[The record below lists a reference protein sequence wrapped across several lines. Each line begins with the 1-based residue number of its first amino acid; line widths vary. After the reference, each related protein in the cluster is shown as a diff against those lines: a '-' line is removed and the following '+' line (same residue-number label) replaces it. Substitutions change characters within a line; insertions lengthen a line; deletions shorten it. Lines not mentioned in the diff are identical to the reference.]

1 MICTSAPQSD
11 ASGAAAPA
19 GPAPLG
25 QAPGLPQSEVQALQA
40 GTHDNPFGVLG
51 PHRVDGQGILR
62 VLAPEASAVRAVL
75 PDGTSIALAQQ
86 AEGLYAARIDA
97 LHPGD
102 PGAYQLLITH
112 GGHEQLAHDPY
123 AFGPSI
129 SDSDLQL
136 LSGGSWLH
144 LSDSLGAH
152 PMCLAEISGVRFS
165 VWAPNARRVAVV
177 GDFNG
182 WDARRHGMRRRH
194 QAGVW
199 EIFIPGVPA
208 GARYKY
214 AITGADGAQHMKADP
229 LARATEESPATA
241 SVVPDARAFH
251 WTDEDWMRGRAARQ
265 APDAP
270 MSIYELHVG
279 SWVDEPG
286 PGSLWTRLAAKL
298 PGYARAMGFTH
309 VELLPVAEHPFGGSW
324 GYQPLGLF
332 APSARYG
339 TPAEFAMFVDRCHE
353 AGVGV
358 ILDWV
363 PAHFPNDAHGL
374 VQFDGTALYEH
385 ADPREGYHPDWHT
398 MVYNYG
404 RNEVKAFLVASALEW
419 LRHYHIDGLRVD
431 AVASMLYRDYSRKAG
446 EWVPNQY
453 GGRENLEA
461 VAFLRDLNLA
471 VARECPGAMTI
482 AEESTAWPGVT
493 APVAEGGL
501 GFDYKWNMGWMHDTL
516 RFMSHDPIHRSH
528 HHNDMTFGLI
538 YAYSE
543 RFILPLS
550 HDEVVHGKG
559 SLLRKMPG
567 DDAAR
572 LANLRAYYGFMWA
585 HPGKKLLFMGAELGQ
600 DTEWNH
606 DGFVAWHL
614 LDRPGHRG
622 LQRAVADLNLLYRD
636 LPELHKRDADPNGF
650 AWMVGDDNANSVL
663 AFVRTDGR
671 RHLLAVSN
679 FTPVARHDYRVG
691 VPQAGVWAERFN
703 SDAEPY
709 GGGGMGNGGRVRT
722 GDIPAHGQAQS
733 LSLTLPPMSTLLLR
747 HEG

>member
-1 MICTSAPQSD
+1 MISRMPVD
-11 ASGAAAPA
+11 VPDNGGASPGGRPPRGTAPA
-19 GPAPLG
+19 LPPA
-25 QAPGLPQSEVQALQA
+25 EVQALQA
-40 GTHDNPFGVLG
+40 ATHANPFAVLG
-51 PHRVDGQGILR
+51 PHHVEGQGILR
-62 VLAPEASAVRAVL
+62 VLAPGATSVHALLE
-75 PDGTSIALAQQ
+75 DGSEVELAQQ
-86 AEGLYAARIDA
+86 AEGLYGARIDA
-97 LHPGD
+97 LRPGHPR
-102 PGAYQLLITH
+102 AYRLRVAH
-112 GGHEQLAHDPY
+112 GGHEEVHADPY

-129 SDSDLQL
+129 PEADLQL
-136 LSGGSWLH
+136 LAGGSWLH
-144 LSDSLGAH
+144 LADSLGAH
-152 PMCLAEISGVRFS
+152 PMRQDEVDGVRFS

-182 WDARRHGMRRRH
+182 WDARRHGMRLRH
-194 QAGVW
+194 HAGVW
-199 EIFIPGVPA
+199 EIFIPDVPA
-208 GARYKY
+208 GSRYKY
-214 AITGADGAQHMKADP
+214 AIIGADGSHQMKADP
-229 LARATEESPATA
+229 MARATEAPPATA
-241 SVVPDARAFH
+241 SVVPDAAPLR
-251 WTDEDWMRGRAARQ
+251 WTDEQWMRERAARH

-270 MSIYELHVG
+270 MSVYELHVG
-279 SWVDEPG
+279 SWADEPS
-286 PGSLWTRLAAKL
+286 PGSLWSKLAAKL

-309 VELLPVAEHPFGGSW
+309 IELLPVMEHPFGGSW
-324 GYQPLGLF
+324 GYQPLGMF
-332 APSARYG
+332 APSARFG
-339 TPAEFAMFVDRCHE
+339 TPAEFATFVDRCHE

-374 VQFDGTALYEH
+374 VSFDGTALYEH

-398 MVYNYG
+398 MVYNLG
-404 RNEVKAFLVASALEW
+404 RNEVRAFLVASALHW

-431 AVASMLYRDYSRKAG
+431 AVASMLYRDYSRAPG

-453 GGRENLEA
+453 GGRENLES

-493 APVAEGGL
+493 APVSEGGL

-516 RFMSHDPIHRSH
+516 RYMSHDPIHRQYH
-528 HHNDMTFGLI
+528 HSDMTFGMI
-538 YAYSE
+538 YAFSE

-559 SLLRKMPG
+559 SLIGKMPG
-567 DDAAR
+567 DAAMR

-585 HPGKKLLFMGAELGQ
+585 HPGKKLLFMGGELGQ
-600 DTEWNH
+600 ETEWNH
-606 DGFVAWHL
+606 DGFVQWHL
-614 LDRPGHRG
+614 LDRPEHRG

-636 LPELHKRDADPNGF
+636 LPELHKRDADPAGF
-650 AWMVGDDNANSVL
+650 AWMVGDDTANSVL

-671 RHLLAVSN
+671 NHVLAISN
-679 FTPVARHDYRVG
+679 FTPVARHGYRVG
-691 VPQAGVWAERFN
+691 VPLAGSWAERFN

-709 GGGGMGNGGRVRT
+709 GGSGMGNAGRART
-722 GDIPAHGQAQS
+722 EDVPAHGQAQS

>member
-1 MICTSAPQSD
+1 MIRMPAHESED
-11 ASGAAAPA
+11 AGASPA
-19 GPAPLG
+19 GRPPQG
-25 QAPGLPQSEVQALQA
+25 QAPGLPQSEVQALQS
-40 GTHDNPFGVLG
+40 GTHDNPFSVLG
-51 PHRVDGQGILR
+51 PHQVDGQGILR
-62 VLAPEASAVRAVL
+62 VLAPGASAVHAVL
-75 PDGTSIALAQQ
+75 ADGSEIALARQ
-86 AEGLYAARIDA
+86 ADCLYAARIDA
-97 LHPGD
+97 VRPGE
-102 PGAYQLLITH
+102 PRAYQLRVSH
-112 GGHEQLAHDPY
+112 GGHDETRHDPY

-129 SDSDLQL
+129 ADHDLQL

-144 LSDSLGAH
+144 LADALGAH
-152 PMCLAEISGVRFS
+152 PMRLDDVDGVRFS

-182 WDARRHGMRRRH
+182 WDGRRHGMRRRH

-199 EIFIPGVPA
+199 EIFIPGVAA
-208 GARYKY
+208 GERYKF
-214 AITGADGAQHMKADP
+214 AVLGADGSQHMKADP
-229 LARATEESPATA
+229 MARAAEVSPATA
-241 SVVPDARAFH
+241 SVVASDEPFP
-251 WTDEDWMRGRAARQ
+251 WTDDDWMRTRAARQ

-270 MSIYELHVG
+270 MSVYELHVG

-286 PGSLWTRLAAKL
+286 EGSLWVRLAAKL

-309 VELLPVAEHPFGGSW
+309 IEMLPVAEHPFGGSW

-332 APSARYG
+332 APTARYG
-339 TPAEFAMFVDRCHE
+339 TPAEFAQFVDRCHE
-353 AGVGV
+353 AGLGV

-363 PAHFPNDAHGL
+363 PAHFPNDVHGL

-419 LRHYHIDGLRVD
+419 LRRYHVDGLRVD

-471 VARECPGAMTI
+471 VKRECPGAVTI

-493 APVAEGGL
+493 ASVADGGL

-516 RFMSHDPIHRSH
+516 RFMAHDPIHRSH
-528 HHNDMTFGLI
+528 HHNDMTFGMI
-538 YAYSE
+538 YAFSE

-567 DDAAR
+567 DEAGR

-585 HPGKKLLFMGAELGQ
+585 HPGKKLLFMGGELGQ

-606 DGFVAWHL
+606 DAFVAWHL

-622 LQRAVADLNLLYRD
+622 LQRVVADLNHLYRD
-636 LPELHKRDADPNGF
+636 LPELHKRDADPAGF

-663 AFVRTDGR
+663 AFVRTDGD
-671 RHLLAVSN
+671 RHVLAVSN

-691 VPQAGVWAERFN
+691 VPRAGAWTERFN

-709 GGGGMGNGGRVRT
+709 GGGGQGNGGRVHTDDVR
-722 GDIPAHGQAQS
+722 AHGQAQS